1 MTTTHAVEDEIG
13 LLLRARRAG
22 DADAERALFSL
33 LYDELRGMAARRF
46 RAERRDHTLAPTSL
60 VHEVYLRLEGARVS
74 CADKDEFLRL
84 AATVM
89 RRVLVDSA
97 RRRQVRGG
105 GTGEELPEPASMA
118 EDGVLLALDGALTRL
133 AERDAEL
140 ARLVDLRYL
149 VGLDV
154 AETARVLGIS
164 VAKVVRDWRTAR
176 AFLQREITRD
186 D

>member
-1 MTTTHAVEDEIG
+1 M
-13 LLLRARRAG
+13 
-22 DADAERALFSL
+22 S
-33 LYDELRGMAARRF
+33 
-46 RAERRDHTLAPTSL
+46 
-60 VHEVYLRLEGARVS
+60 
-74 CADKDEFLRL
+74 
-84 AATVM
+84 
-89 RRVLVDSA
+89 
-97 RRRQVRGG
+97 
-105 GTGEELPEPASMA
+105 EPASEA

-154 AETARVLGIS
+154 ADTARVLGIS